1 MNNND
6 DSPKDKW
13 KRGIIQ
19 EIFMIFLKKTYY
31 KYIDIKLKCNQFKL
45 NAKDALNHSREL
57 LPTNVKDLNQNANQV

>member
-1 MNNND
+1 M
-6 DSPKDKW
+6 

-31 KYIDIKLKCNQFKL
+31 KYIDIKFKCNQFKL
-45 NAKDALNHSREL
+45 NAKDVLNHSREL